1 MTQDSD
7 AIVPSIRRKR
17 SDRLA
22 ARLRELI
29 AEHGLKPGDRMP
41 QAWLAEQET
50 RASKGT
56 VREAMKAL
64 ETQGLIKTRT
74 GPGGG
79 AFVTAMTGEQAIGL
93 LSNLF
98 LFNPPSIDD
107 ICTIRAAL
115 EADLAAGLAGQLDAK
130 ALAQL
135 QASTSL
141 FDGAP
146 VDAGEEFRQRI
157 AGLDFHGTLAALA
170 SNRLLGFLCAFLQ
183 GLLRD
188 MASCAMPDAAPSAAA
203 RDGVAAYQLPL
214 LRALKKGD
222 ATSAHA
228 LMKAALEQEA
238 AFLKS
243 HGEIGAVR
251 NR

>member
-1 MTQDSD
+1 MTQDGD
-7 AIVPSIRRKR
+7 VIVPSIRRKR

-29 AEHGLKPGDRMP
+29 AEHGLKPGDRLP

-98 LFNPPSIDD
+98 LFNPPTVDE
-107 ICTIRAAL
+107 ICMIRTAL
-115 EADLAAGLAGQLDAK
+115 EPDLAAGLAGHLDSQ
-130 ALAQL
+130 ALARL
-135 QASTSL
+135 QVGASL

-146 VDAGEEFRQRI
+146 ADAGEEFRQRI
-157 AGLDFHGTLAALA
+157 AALDFHSMLAALA

-183 GLLRD
+183 ELLRD
-188 MASCAMPDAAPSAAA
+188 MASCPVPEAAPSATASE
-203 RDGVAAYQLPL
+203 GVTAYQIHL
-214 LRALKKGD
+214 LRALRKGD
-222 ATSAHA
+222 ASEAHA
-228 LMKAALEQEA
+228 IMQVALERER
-238 AFLKS
+238 AFLAA
-243 HGEIGAVR
+243 HAEIGAVR
-251 NR
+251 NG